1 MLIGKSLLLLMIIN
15 LLETLYHTVEAKTQ
29 TEQLEG
35 SNIFLGCLFAFEL
48 NVYDENIL
56 MCFSEKSN

>member
-1 MLIGKSLLLLMIIN
+1 MKIGF
-15 LLETLYHTVEAKTQ
+15 LETLYHNIEAKTQ

-48 NVYDENIL
+48 NVYDERYINVFFRNKQL
-56 MCFSEKSN
+56 DCSS